1 MSRVRVPSIPPHI
14 NSDMAD
20 KTALAESSQAL
31 FCAIADFLGAN
42 KSKKVLDINQY
53 LTYTDFKRQVG
64 EGVVSK
70 AEKRIRT
77 PGVSLSDIETFLGK
91 NNDWYKSS
99 VLIAKKLIQDIS
111 SVDADF
117 KIKQEGFQ
125 NLFYFRGDQE
135 VMGNIEKLFKI
146 ANTSPITIKNQV
158 KFGNVNKWSPADI
171 YLATSKAKVDISQAV
186 LKAKPKSY
194 SFIDL
199 NILTSNLID
208 SGDLLPLSLKKTTK
222 DVILQKVNFDKK
234 SEIKALEKV
243 SLSSKKVTN
252 WQPYKK
258 VPFGT
263 KGETRDMR
271 AFLNNGGE
279 IKFRHDPSAKRF
291 VAEFIGGGAE
301 ARGGSI
307 GSIKLFC
314 ELFALVD
321 KETSKQVLKE
331 YQEGEIQYF
340 TDLKL
345 IENLRGKDKKLFDHE
360 RGAISAMNIINRI
373 MPILKNW
380 FQKTDKKKV
389 DDFIRIIFQYI
400 TSRTPLSGKFVIAKG

>member
-1 MSRVRVPSIPPHI
+1 
-14 NSDMAD
+14 MAD

-31 FCAIADFLGAN
+31 FCAVADFLGER
-42 KSKKVLDINQY
+42 KSDKVLDIKKY
-53 LTYTDFKRQVG
+53 LTYTDFKRAVG
-64 EGVVSK
+64 EGVISK

-77 PGVSLSDIETFLGK
+77 PGVSLSDIETFLAK

-99 VLIAKKLIQDIS
+99 TLIALKLVKDITG
-111 SVDADF
+111 VDADF
-117 KIKQEGFQ
+117 KLKQEGFQ

-146 ANTSPITIKNQV
+146 ANTSPITVKNQV

-171 YLATSKAKVDISQAV
+171 YLATAKAKSDIASAV
-186 LKAKPKSY
+186 LKAKPKTY

-222 DVILQKVNFDKK
+222 TVQLQKVNFDKK
-234 SEIKALEKV
+234 DEIKALEKV
-243 SLSSKKVTN
+243 SLSPKKVTN

-314 ELFALVD
+314 ELFELVD
-321 KETSKQVLKE
+321 KETAKQVLKE
-331 YQEGEIQYF
+331 YQEGEKIYF
-340 TDLKL
+340 EDLKL
-345 IENLRGKDKKLFDHE
+345 IENLRGKDKKLFDFE
-360 RGAISAMNIINRI
+360 RGSISALNIINRI

-380 FQKTDKKKV
+380 FTKTDPKKV
-389 DDFIRIIFQYI
+389 DDFIRIIYQYI

>member
-1 MSRVRVPSIPPHI
+1 
-14 NSDMAD
+14 MAD

-31 FCAIADFLGAN
+31 FCAIADFLGER
-42 KSKKVLDINQY
+42 KSEKVLDIKKY
-53 LTYTDFKRQVG
+53 LTYTDFKRAVG

-99 VLIAKKLIQDIS
+99 TLIALKLVKDITG
-111 SVDADF
+111 VDADF
-117 KIKQEGFQ
+117 KLKQEGFQ
-125 NLFYFRGDQE
+125 SLFYFRGDQE

-146 ANTSPITIKNQV
+146 ANTSPITVANQV

-171 YLATSKAKVDISQAV
+171 YLATAKAKSDIANAV
-186 LKAKPKSY
+186 LKAKPKTY
-194 SFIDL
+194 SFIEL

-222 DVILQKVNFDKK
+222 TVQLQKVNFDKK
-234 SEIKALEKV
+234 DEIKALEKV
-243 SLSSKKVTN
+243 SLSPKKVTN

-321 KETSKQVLKE
+321 KETSKKVLKE
-331 YQEGEIQYF
+331 YQEGEKQYF
-340 TDLKL
+340 IDLKL
-345 IENLRGKDKKLFDHE
+345 IENLRGQDKKLFDFE
-360 RGAISAMNIINRI
+360 RGSISALNIINRI

-380 FQKTDKKKV
+380 FTKTDPKKV
-389 DDFIRIIFQYI
+389 DDFIRIIYQYI

>member
-1 MSRVRVPSIPPHI
+1 
-14 NSDMAD
+14 MAD

-31 FCAIADFLGAN
+31 FCAVADFLGER
-42 KSKKVLDINQY
+42 KSDKLLDIKKY
-53 LTYTDFKRQVG
+53 LTFTDFKRAVG
-64 EGVVSK
+64 EQVISK

-77 PGVSLSDIETFLGK
+77 PGVTLSDIEEFLLK

-99 VLIAKKLIQDIS
+99 SLIALKLVKDITGI
-111 SVDADF
+111 DADF
-117 KIKQEGFQ
+117 KLKQEGFQ
-125 NLFYFRGDQE
+125 KLFYFRGDQE

-146 ANTSPITIKNQV
+146 ANTSPITVANQV

-171 YLATSKAKVDISQAV
+171 YLATEKARKDIGDAV
-186 LKAKPKSY
+186 LKAKPKTY

-222 DVILQKVNFDKK
+222 TVQLQKVNFDKK

-243 SLSSKKVTN
+243 SLSPKKVTN

-321 KETSKQVLKE
+321 KETSRQVLKE
-331 YQEGEIQYF
+331 YQEGEKLYF
-340 TDLKL
+340 EDLKL
-345 IENLRGKDKKLFDHE
+345 IENLRGKDKKLFDFE
-360 RGAISAMNIINRI
+360 RGSISALNIINRI

-380 FQKTDKKKV
+380 FTKTDKKKV
-389 DDFIRIIFQYI
+389 DDFIRIIYQYI

>member
-1 MSRVRVPSIPPHI
+1 
-14 NSDMAD
+14 MAD

-31 FCAIADFLGAN
+31 FCAVADFLGER
-42 KSKKVLDINQY
+42 KSDKLLDIKKY
-53 LTYTDFKRQVG
+53 LTFTDFKRAVG
-64 EGVVSK
+64 EQVISK

-77 PGVSLSDIETFLGK
+77 PGVSLSDIEEFLLK

-99 VLIAKKLIQDIS
+99 SLIALKLVKDITGI
-111 SVDADF
+111 DADF
-117 KIKQEGFQ
+117 KLKQEGFQ
-125 NLFYFRGDQE
+125 KLFYFRGDQE

-146 ANTSPITIKNQV
+146 ANTSPITVANQV

-171 YLATSKAKVDISQAV
+171 YLATEKARKDIGDAV
-186 LKAKPKSY
+186 LKAKPKTY

-222 DVILQKVNFDKK
+222 TVQLQKVNFDKK

-243 SLSSKKVTN
+243 SLSPKKVTN

-321 KETSKQVLKE
+321 KETSRQVLKE
-331 YQEGEIQYF
+331 YQEGEKLYF
-340 TDLKL
+340 EDLKL
-345 IENLRGKDKKLFDHE
+345 IENLRGKDKKLFDFE
-360 RGAISAMNIINRI
+360 RGSISALNIINRI

-380 FQKTDKKKV
+380 FTNTDKKKV
-389 DDFIRIIFQYI
+389 DDFIRIIYQYI

>member
-1 MSRVRVPSIPPHI
+1 
-14 NSDMAD
+14 MAD

-31 FCAIADFLGAN
+31 FCAVADFLGER
-42 KSKKVLDINQY
+42 KSEKVFDIKKY
-53 LTYTDFKRQVG
+53 LTYTDFKRAIG
-64 EGVVSK
+64 EGVVSQ

-99 VLIAKKLIQDIS
+99 VLIAFKLVKDITG
-111 SVDADF
+111 VDADF
-117 KIKQEGFQ
+117 KLKQEGFQ

-146 ANTSPITIKNQV
+146 ANKSPITEKNQV

-171 YLATSKAKVDISQAV
+171 YLATDKARGDISKALQN
-186 LKAKPKSY
+186 AKPKSY

-222 DVILQKVNFDKK
+222 TVQLQKVNFDKK
-234 SEIKALEKV
+234 DEIKALEKI
-243 SLSSKKVTN
+243 SLSPKKVTN

-271 AFLNNGGE
+271 AFLKNGGE

-314 ELFALVD
+314 ELFELVD
-321 KETSKQVLKE
+321 KETSKKVLKE
-331 YQEGEIQYF
+331 YQEGEKQYF
-340 TDLKL
+340 IDLKL
-345 IENLRGKDKKLFDHE
+345 IENLRGTDKKLFDHE
-360 RGAISAMNIINRI
+360 RGAISAINIINRI

-380 FQKTDKKKV
+380 FTKTDQKKV
-389 DDFIRIIFQYI
+389 DDFIKIIYQYI
-400 TSRTPLSGKFVIAKG
+400 TSRTPLSGKFIIAKG

>member
-1 MSRVRVPSIPPHI
+1 
-14 NSDMAD
+14 MAD

-31 FCAIADFLGAN
+31 FCAIADFLGEN
-42 KSKKVLDINQY
+42 KSKKVLDVKQY
-53 LTYTDFKRQVG
+53 LTYTDFKRNIG
-64 EGVVSK
+64 EGIVSI

-77 PGVSLSDIETFLGK
+77 PGVSLSHIETFLEK

-99 VLIAKKLIQDIS
+99 VLIAKKLVQDIT

-146 ANTSPITIKNQV
+146 ANTSPITVKNQV

-171 YLATSKAKVDISQAV
+171 YLATNKAKGDIAQAV
-186 LKAKPKSY
+186 RKTKPKSY

-222 DVILQKVNFDKK
+222 DVQLQKVNFDKK
-234 SEIKALEKV
+234 SEIKALERV

-252 WQPYKK
+252 WQLYKK

-271 AFLNNGGE
+271 VFLNNNGE

-314 ELFALVD
+314 ELMSFVD
-321 KETSKQVLKE
+321 KQTSKQILKE
-331 YQEGEIQYF
+331 YQEGEKQYF
-340 TDLKL
+340 IDLKL
-345 IENLRGKDKKLFDHE
+345 IENLRAKDKKLFDHE

-380 FQKTDKKKV
+380 FTKTDKKRV

>member
-1 MSRVRVPSIPPHI
+1 
-14 NSDMAD
+14 MAD

-31 FCAIADFLGAN
+31 FCAIADFLGER
-42 KSKKVLDINQY
+42 KSEKVLDIKKY
-53 LTYTDFKRQVG
+53 LTYTDFKRAVG

-77 PGVSLSDIETFLGK
+77 PGVSLSDIEAFLGK

-99 VLIAKKLIQDIS
+99 SLIALKLVKDITG
-111 SVDADF
+111 VDADF
-117 KIKQEGFQ
+117 KLKQEGFQ

-146 ANTSPITIKNQV
+146 ANTSPITVKNQV

-171 YLATSKAKVDISQAV
+171 YLATAKAKSDIANAV
-186 LKAKPKSY
+186 LKAKPKTY

-222 DVILQKVNFDKK
+222 TVQLQKVNFDKK
-234 SEIKALEKV
+234 DEIKALEKV
-243 SLSSKKVTN
+243 SLSPKKVTN

-314 ELFALVD
+314 ELFELVD
-321 KETSKQVLKE
+321 KETAKQVLKE
-331 YQEGEIQYF
+331 YQEGEKIYF
-340 TDLKL
+340 EDLKL
-345 IENLRGKDKKLFDHE
+345 IENLRGKDKKLFDFE
-360 RGAISAMNIINRI
+360 RGSISALNIINRI

-380 FQKTDKKKV
+380 FTKTDPKKV
-389 DDFIRIIFQYI
+389 DDFIRIIYQYI

>member
-1 MSRVRVPSIPPHI
+1 
-14 NSDMAD
+14 MAD

-31 FCAIADFLGAN
+31 FCAVADFLGER
-42 KSKKVLDINQY
+42 KSEKVFDIKKY
-53 LTYTDFKRQVG
+53 LTYTDFKRAIG
-64 EGVVSK
+64 EGVVSQ

-99 VLIAKKLIQDIS
+99 VLIAFKLVKDITG
-111 SVDADF
+111 VDADF
-117 KIKQEGFQ
+117 KLKQEGFQ

-146 ANTSPITIKNQV
+146 ANKSPITEKNQV

-171 YLATSKAKVDISQAV
+171 YLATDKARGDISKALQN
-186 LKAKPKSY
+186 AKPKSY

-222 DVILQKVNFDKK
+222 TVQLQKVNFDKK
-234 SEIKALEKV
+234 DEIKALEKI
-243 SLSSKKVTN
+243 SLSPKKVTN

-271 AFLNNGGE
+271 AFLKNGGE

-314 ELFALVD
+314 ELFELVD
-321 KETSKQVLKE
+321 KETSKKVLKE
-331 YQEGEIQYF
+331 YQEGEKQYF
-340 TDLKL
+340 IDLKL
-345 IENLRGKDKKLFDHE
+345 IENLRGTDKKLFDHE
-360 RGAISAMNIINRI
+360 RGAISAINIINRI

-380 FQKTDKKKV
+380 FTKTDQKKV
-389 DDFIRIIFQYI
+389 DDFIKIIYQYI

>member
-1 MSRVRVPSIPPHI
+1 
-14 NSDMAD
+14 MAD

-99 VLIAKKLIQDIS
+99 VLIAKKLIQDITG
-111 SVDADF
+111 VDADF

-171 YLATSKAKVDISQAV
+171 YLATSKARVDISQAV

-222 DVILQKVNFDKK
+222 DVQLQKVNFDKK

-258 VPFGT
+258 F
-263 KGETRDMR
+263 
-271 AFLNNGGE
+271 
-279 IKFRHDPSAKRF
+279 S
-291 VAEFIGGGAE
+291 
-301 ARGGSI
+301 
-307 GSIKLFC
+307 
-314 ELFALVD
+314 
-321 KETSKQVLKE
+321 
-331 YQEGEIQYF
+331 
-340 TDLKL
+340 
-345 IENLRGKDKKLFDHE
+345 
-360 RGAISAMNIINRI
+360 
-373 MPILKNW
+373 
-380 FQKTDKKKV
+380 
-389 DDFIRIIFQYI
+389 
-400 TSRTPLSGKFVIAKG
+400 

>member
-1 MSRVRVPSIPPHI
+1 
-14 NSDMAD
+14 MAD

-31 FCAIADFLGAN
+31 FCAIADFLGDR
-42 KSKKVLDINQY
+42 KSEKVLDIKKY
-53 LTYTDFKRQVG
+53 LTYTDFKRAVG
-64 EGVVSK
+64 EGVVSQ

-99 VLIAKKLIQDIS
+99 VLIAFKLVKDITG
-111 SVDADF
+111 VDADF
-117 KIKQEGFQ
+117 KLKQEGFQ

-146 ANTSPITIKNQV
+146 ANKSPITEKNQV

-171 YLATSKAKVDISQAV
+171 YLATDKARGDISKALQN
-186 LKAKPKSY
+186 AKPKSY

-222 DVILQKVNFDKK
+222 TVQLQKVNFDKK
-234 SEIKALEKV
+234 DEIKALEKI
-243 SLSSKKVTN
+243 SLSPKKVTN

-321 KETSKQVLKE
+321 NETSKKVLKE
-331 YQEGEIQYF
+331 YQEGEKKYF
-340 TDLKL
+340 ADLKL
-345 IENLRGKDKKLFDHE
+345 IENLRAQDKKLFDFE
-360 RGAISAMNIINRI
+360 RGAISALNIINRI
-373 MPILKNW
+373 MPILKHW
-380 FQKTDKKKV
+380 FTRTDQKKV
-389 DDFIRIIFQYI
+389 DDFIRIIYQYI
-400 TSRTPLSGKFVIAKG
+400 TSRTPLSGKFIIAKG

>member
-1 MSRVRVPSIPPHI
+1 
-14 NSDMAD
+14 MAD

-31 FCAIADFLGAN
+31 FCAVADFLGEN
-42 KSKKVLDINQY
+42 KSDKMLDIKKY
-53 LTYTDFKRQVG
+53 LTYTDFKRAVG
-64 EGVVSK
+64 EGIVSK

-77 PGVSLSDIETFLGK
+77 PGVSLTDIETFLGK

-99 VLIAKKLIQDIS
+99 VLIALKLVKDITG
-111 SVDADF
+111 VDADF
-117 KIKQEGFQ
+117 KLKQEGFQ
-125 NLFYFRGDQE
+125 NLFYFRGDKE
-135 VMGNIEKLFKI
+135 VMGNIEALFKI
-146 ANTSPITIKNQV
+146 ANKSPITEKNQV

-171 YLATSKAKVDISQAV
+171 YLATDIARGQIAKALQN
-186 LKAKPKSY
+186 AKPKTY
-194 SFIDL
+194 SFVDL

-222 DVILQKVNFDKK
+222 TVQLQKVNFDKK
-234 SEIKALEKV
+234 DEIKALEKV
-243 SLSSKKVTN
+243 SLSPKKVTN

-271 AFLNNGGE
+271 AFLNNNGE

-321 KETSKQVLKE
+321 NETSKKVLKE
-331 YQEGEIQYF
+331 YQEGEKQYF
-340 TDLKL
+340 IDLKL
-345 IENLRGKDKKLFDHE
+345 IENLRAQDKKLFDHE

-373 MPILKNW
+373 MPILKQW
-380 FQKTDKKKV
+380 FTRTDQKKV
-389 DDFIRIIFQYI
+389 DDFIRIIYQYI
-400 TSRTPLSGKFVIAKG
+400 TSRTPLSGKFIIAKG

>member
-1 MSRVRVPSIPPHI
+1 
-14 NSDMAD
+14 MAD

-31 FCAIADFLGAN
+31 FCAVADFLGER
-42 KSKKVLDINQY
+42 KSDKLLDVKKY
-53 LTYTDFKRQVG
+53 LTFTDFKRAVG
-64 EGVVSK
+64 EQVISK

-77 PGVSLSDIETFLGK
+77 PGVSLSDIEEFLLK

-99 VLIAKKLIQDIS
+99 TLIALKLVKDITGI
-111 SVDADF
+111 DTDF
-117 KIKQEGFQ
+117 KLKQEGFQ
-125 NLFYFRGDQE
+125 KLFYFRGDQE
-135 VMGNIEKLFKI
+135 VMGNLEKQFKI
-146 ANTSPITIKNQV
+146 ANSSPITVANQV

-171 YLATSKAKVDISQAV
+171 YLATEKARKDIGDAV
-186 LKAKPKSY
+186 LKAKPKTY

-222 DVILQKVNFDKK
+222 TVQLQKVNFDKK

-243 SLSSKKVTN
+243 SLSPKKVTN

-321 KETSKQVLKE
+321 KETSRQVLKE
-331 YQEGEIQYF
+331 YQEGEKLYF
-340 TDLKL
+340 EDLKL
-345 IENLRGKDKKLFDHE
+345 IENLRGKDKKLFDFE
-360 RGAISAMNIINRI
+360 RGSISALNIINRI

-380 FQKTDKKKV
+380 FTKTDKKKV
-389 DDFIRIIFQYI
+389 DDFIRIIYQYI

>member
-1 MSRVRVPSIPPHI
+1 
-14 NSDMAD
+14 MAD

-31 FCAIADFLGAN
+31 FCAIADFLGDR
-42 KSKKVLDINQY
+42 KSEKVLDIKKY
-53 LTYTDFKRQVG
+53 LTYTDFKRAVG
-64 EGVVSK
+64 EGVVSQ

-99 VLIAKKLIQDIS
+99 TLIALKLVKDITG
-111 SVDADF
+111 VDADF
-117 KIKQEGFQ
+117 KLKQEGFQ

-135 VMGNIEKLFKI
+135 VMGNIEKLFKV
-146 ANTSPITIKNQV
+146 ANKSPVTVKNQV
-158 KFGNVNKWSPADI
+158 QFGNVNKWSPADI
-171 YLATSKAKVDISQAV
+171 YLATAKARSEIASAV
-186 LKAKPKSY
+186 IKAKPKTY
-194 SFIDL
+194 TFIDL

-222 DVILQKVNFDKK
+222 TVQLQKVNFDKK
-234 SEIKALEKV
+234 AEIKALEKV
-243 SLSSKKVTN
+243 SISPKKVTN

-321 KETSKQVLKE
+321 KETSMRVLKE
-331 YQEGEIQYF
+331 YQEGEKLYF
-340 TDLKL
+340 QDLKL
-345 IENLRGKDKKLFDHE
+345 IENLRGKDKKLFDFE
-360 RGAISAMNIINRI
+360 RGSISALNIINRV

-380 FQKTDKKKV
+380 FIKTDKKKV
-389 DDFIRIIFQYI
+389 DDFIRIIYQYI

>member
-1 MSRVRVPSIPPHI
+1 
-14 NSDMAD
+14 MAD

-31 FCAIADFLGAN
+31 FCAVADFLGER
-42 KSKKVLDINQY
+42 KSDKLLDVKKY
-53 LTYTDFKRQVG
+53 LTFTDFKRAVG
-64 EGVVSK
+64 EQVISR

-77 PGVSLSDIETFLGK
+77 PGVTLSDIEEFLLK

-99 VLIAKKLIQDIS
+99 TLIALKLVKDITGI
-111 SVDADF
+111 DADF
-117 KIKQEGFQ
+117 KLKQEGFQ
-125 NLFYFRGDQE
+125 KLFYFRGDQE

-146 ANTSPITIKNQV
+146 ANSSPITVANQV

-171 YLATSKAKVDISQAV
+171 YLATEKARKDIGDAV
-186 LKAKPKSY
+186 LKAKPKTY

-222 DVILQKVNFDKK
+222 TVQLQKVNFDKK

-243 SLSSKKVTN
+243 SLSPKKVTN

-321 KETSKQVLKE
+321 KETSRQVLKE
-331 YQEGEIQYF
+331 YQEGEKLYF
-340 TDLKL
+340 EDLKL
-345 IENLRGKDKKLFDHE
+345 IENLRGKDKKLFDFE
-360 RGAISAMNIINRI
+360 RGSISALNIINRI

-380 FQKTDKKKV
+380 FTKTDKKKV
-389 DDFIRIIFQYI
+389 DDFIRIIYQYI

>member
-1 MSRVRVPSIPPHI
+1 
-14 NSDMAD
+14 MAD

-31 FCAIADFLGAN
+31 FCAVADFLGER
-42 KSKKVLDINQY
+42 KSDKLLDIKKY
-53 LTYTDFKRQVG
+53 LTFTDFKRAVG
-64 EGVVSK
+64 EQVISK

-77 PGVSLSDIETFLGK
+77 PGVSLSDIEEFLLK

-99 VLIAKKLIQDIS
+99 SLIALKLVKDITGI
-111 SVDADF
+111 DADF
-117 KIKQEGFQ
+117 KLKQEGFQ
-125 NLFYFRGDQE
+125 KLFYFRGDQE

-146 ANTSPITIKNQV
+146 ANSSPITVANQV

-171 YLATSKAKVDISQAV
+171 YLATEKARKDIGDAA
-186 LKAKPKSY
+186 LKAKPKTY

-222 DVILQKVNFDKK
+222 TVQLQKVNFDKK

-243 SLSSKKVTN
+243 SLSPKKVTN

-321 KETSKQVLKE
+321 KETSRQVLKE
-331 YQEGEIQYF
+331 YQEGEKLYF
-340 TDLKL
+340 EDLKL
-345 IENLRGKDKKLFDHE
+345 IENLRGKDKKLFDFE
-360 RGAISAMNIINRI
+360 RGSISALNIINRI

-380 FQKTDKKKV
+380 FTKTDKKKV
-389 DDFIRIIFQYI
+389 DDFIRIIYQYI

>member
-1 MSRVRVPSIPPHI
+1 
-14 NSDMAD
+14 MAD

-31 FCAIADFLGAN
+31 FCAVADFLGER
-42 KSKKVLDINQY
+42 KSDKLLDIKKY
-53 LTYTDFKRQVG
+53 LTFTDFKRAVG
-64 EGVVSK
+64 EQVISK

-77 PGVSLSDIETFLGK
+77 PGVTLSDIEEFLLK

-99 VLIAKKLIQDIS
+99 TLIALKLVKDITGI
-111 SVDADF
+111 DADF
-117 KIKQEGFQ
+117 KLKQEGFQ
-125 NLFYFRGDQE
+125 KLFYFRGDQE

-146 ANTSPITIKNQV
+146 ANSSPITVANQV

-171 YLATSKAKVDISQAV
+171 YLATEKARKDIGDAV
-186 LKAKPKSY
+186 LKAKPKTY

-222 DVILQKVNFDKK
+222 TVQLQKVNFDKK

-243 SLSSKKVTN
+243 SLSPKKVTN

-321 KETSKQVLKE
+321 KETSRQVLKE
-331 YQEGEIQYF
+331 YQEGEKLYF
-340 TDLKL
+340 EDLKL
-345 IENLRGKDKKLFDHE
+345 IENLRGKDKKLFDFE
-360 RGAISAMNIINRI
+360 RGSISALNIINRI

-380 FQKTDKKKV
+380 FTKTDKKKV
-389 DDFIRIIFQYI
+389 DDFIRIIYQYI

>member
-1 MSRVRVPSIPPHI
+1 
-14 NSDMAD
+14 MAD

-31 FCAIADFLGAN
+31 FCAVADFLGER
-42 KSKKVLDINQY
+42 KSDKLLDIKKY
-53 LTYTDFKRQVG
+53 LTFTDFKRAVG
-64 EGVVSK
+64 EQVISK

-77 PGVSLSDIETFLGK
+77 PGVSLSDIEEFLLK

-99 VLIAKKLIQDIS
+99 SLIALKLVKDITGI
-111 SVDADF
+111 DADF
-117 KIKQEGFQ
+117 KLKQEGFQ
-125 NLFYFRGDQE
+125 KLFYFRGDQE

-146 ANTSPITIKNQV
+146 ANSSPITVANQV

-171 YLATSKAKVDISQAV
+171 YLATEKARKDIGDAV
-186 LKAKPKSY
+186 LKAKPKTY

-222 DVILQKVNFDKK
+222 TVQLQKVNFDKK
-234 SEIKALEKV
+234 DEIKALEKV
-243 SLSSKKVTN
+243 SLSPKKVTN

-321 KETSKQVLKE
+321 KETSRQVLKE
-331 YQEGEIQYF
+331 YQEGEKLYF
-340 TDLKL
+340 EDLKL
-345 IENLRGKDKKLFDHE
+345 IENLRGKDKKLFDFE
-360 RGAISAMNIINRI
+360 RGSISALNIINRI

-380 FQKTDKKKV
+380 FTKTDKKKV
-389 DDFIRIIFQYI
+389 DDFIRIIYQYI

>member
-1 MSRVRVPSIPPHI
+1 
-14 NSDMAD
+14 MAD

-31 FCAIADFLGAN
+31 FCAVADFLGEN
-42 KSKKVLDINQY
+42 KSDKMLDIKKY
-53 LTYTDFKRQVG
+53 LTYTDFKRAVG
-64 EGVVSK
+64 EGIVSK

-77 PGVSLSDIETFLGK
+77 PGVSLTDIETFLGK

-99 VLIAKKLIQDIS
+99 VLIALKLVKDITG
-111 SVDADF
+111 VDADF
-117 KIKQEGFQ
+117 KLKQEGFQ
-125 NLFYFRGDQE
+125 NLFYFRGDKE
-135 VMGNIEKLFKI
+135 VMGNIEALFKI
-146 ANTSPITIKNQV
+146 ANKSPITEKNQV

-171 YLATSKAKVDISQAV
+171 YLATDIARSQITKALQN
-186 LKAKPKSY
+186 AKPKTY
-194 SFIDL
+194 SFVDL

-222 DVILQKVNFDKK
+222 TVQLQKVNFDKK
-234 SEIKALEKV
+234 DEIKALEKV
-243 SLSSKKVTN
+243 SLSPKKVTN

-271 AFLNNGGE
+271 AFLNNNGE

-321 KETSKQVLKE
+321 NETSKKVLKE
-331 YQEGEIQYF
+331 YQEGEKQYF
-340 TDLKL
+340 IDLKL
-345 IENLRGKDKKLFDHE
+345 IENLRAQDKKLFDHE

-373 MPILKNW
+373 MPILKQW
-380 FQKTDKKKV
+380 FTRTDQKKV
-389 DDFIRIIFQYI
+389 DDFIRIIYQYI
-400 TSRTPLSGKFVIAKG
+400 TSRTPLSGKFIIAKG

>member
-1 MSRVRVPSIPPHI
+1 
-14 NSDMAD
+14 MAD

-31 FCAIADFLGAN
+31 FCAVADFLGEN
-42 KSKKVLDINQY
+42 KSDKMLDVKKY
-53 LTYTDFKRQVG
+53 LTYTDFKRAVG
-64 EGVVSK
+64 EGIVSK

-77 PGVSLSDIETFLGK
+77 PGVSLTDIETFLGK

>member
-1 MSRVRVPSIPPHI
+1 
-14 NSDMAD
+14 MAD

-31 FCAIADFLGAN
+31 FCAIADFLGER
-42 KSKKVLDINQY
+42 KSEKVLDIKKY
-53 LTYTDFKRQVG
+53 LTYTDFKRAVG

-99 VLIAKKLIQDIS
+99 TLIALKLVKDITG
-111 SVDADF
+111 VDADF
-117 KIKQEGFQ
+117 KLKQEGFQ
-125 NLFYFRGDQE
+125 SLFYFRGDQE

-146 ANTSPITIKNQV
+146 ANTSPITVANQV

-171 YLATSKAKVDISQAV
+171 YLATAKAKSEIANAV
-186 LKAKPKSY
+186 LKAKPKTY
-194 SFIDL
+194 SFIEL

-222 DVILQKVNFDKK
+222 TVQLQKVNFDKK
-234 SEIKALEKV
+234 DEIKALEKV
-243 SLSSKKVTN
+243 SLSPKKVTN

-321 KETSKQVLKE
+321 KETSKKVLKE
-331 YQEGEIQYF
+331 YQEGEKQYF
-340 TDLKL
+340 IDLKL
-345 IENLRGKDKKLFDHE
+345 IENLRGQDKKLFDFE
-360 RGAISAMNIINRI
+360 RGSISALNIINRI

-380 FQKTDKKKV
+380 FTKTDPKKV
-389 DDFIRIIFQYI
+389 DDFIRIIYQYI

>member
-1 MSRVRVPSIPPHI
+1 
-14 NSDMAD
+14 MAD

-31 FCAIADFLGAN
+31 FCAIADFLGDR
-42 KSKKVLDINQY
+42 KSEKVLDIKKY
-53 LTYTDFKRQVG
+53 LTYTDFKRAVG
-64 EGVVSK
+64 EGVVSQ

-99 VLIAKKLIQDIS
+99 VLIAFKLVKDITG
-111 SVDADF
+111 VDADF
-117 KIKQEGFQ
+117 KLKQEGFQ

-146 ANTSPITIKNQV
+146 ANKSPITEKNQV
-158 KFGNVNKWSPADI
+158 KYGNVKKLSPADI
-171 YLATSKAKVDISQAV
+171 YLATDKARGDISKALQN
-186 LKAKPKSY
+186 AKPKSY

-222 DVILQKVNFDKK
+222 DVQLQKVNFDKK
-234 SEIKALEKV
+234 DEIKALEKI
-243 SLSSKKVTN
+243 SLSPKKVTN

-321 KETSKQVLKE
+321 NETSKKVLKE
-331 YQEGEIQYF
+331 YQEGEKKYF
-340 TDLKL
+340 ADLKL
-345 IENLRGKDKKLFDHE
+345 IENLRAQDKKLFDFG
-360 RGAISAMNIINRI
+360 RGAISALNIINRI
-373 MPILKNW
+373 MPILKHW
-380 FQKTDKKKV
+380 FTKTDQKKV
-389 DDFIRIIFQYI
+389 DDFIRIIYQYI
-400 TSRTPLSGKFVIAKG
+400 TSRTPLSGKFIIAKG

>member
-1 MSRVRVPSIPPHI
+1 
-14 NSDMAD
+14 MAD

-31 FCAIADFLGAN
+31 FCAVADFLGER
-42 KSKKVLDINQY
+42 KSDKLLDVKKY
-53 LTYTDFKRQVG
+53 LTFTDFKRAVG
-64 EGVVSK
+64 EQVISK

-77 PGVSLSDIETFLGK
+77 PGVTLSDIEEFLLK

-99 VLIAKKLIQDIS
+99 TLIALKLVKDITGI
-111 SVDADF
+111 DADF
-117 KIKQEGFQ
+117 KLKQEGFQ
-125 NLFYFRGDQE
+125 KLFYFRGDQE

-146 ANTSPITIKNQV
+146 ANTSPITVANQV

-171 YLATSKAKVDISQAV
+171 YLATEKARKDIGDAV
-186 LKAKPKSY
+186 LKAKPKTY

-222 DVILQKVNFDKK
+222 TVQLQKVNFDKK

-243 SLSSKKVTN
+243 SLSPKKVTN

-321 KETSKQVLKE
+321 KETSRQVLKE
-331 YQEGEIQYF
+331 YQEGEKLYF
-340 TDLKL
+340 EDLKL
-345 IENLRGKDKKLFDHE
+345 IENLRGKDKKLFDFE
-360 RGAISAMNIINRI
+360 RGSISALNIINRI

-380 FQKTDKKKV
+380 FTKTDKKKV
-389 DDFIRIIFQYI
+389 DDFIRIIYQYI

>member
-1 MSRVRVPSIPPHI
+1 
-14 NSDMAD
+14 MAD

-31 FCAIADFLGAN
+31 FCAVADFLGEN
-42 KSKKVLDINQY
+42 KSDKMLDIKKY
-53 LTYTDFKRQVG
+53 LTYTDFKRAVG
-64 EGVVSK
+64 EGIVSK

-77 PGVSLSDIETFLGK
+77 PGVSLTDIETFLGK

-99 VLIAKKLIQDIS
+99 VLIALKLVKDITG
-111 SVDADF
+111 VDADF
-117 KIKQEGFQ
+117 KLKQEGFQ
-125 NLFYFRGDQE
+125 NLFYFRGDKE
-135 VMGNIEKLFKI
+135 VMGNIEALFKI
-146 ANTSPITIKNQV
+146 ANKSPITEKNQV

-171 YLATSKAKVDISQAV
+171 YLATDIARSQIAKALQN
-186 LKAKPKSY
+186 AKPKTY
-194 SFIDL
+194 SFVDL

-222 DVILQKVNFDKK
+222 TVQLQKVNFDKK
-234 SEIKALEKV
+234 DEIKALEKV
-243 SLSSKKVTN
+243 SLSPKKVTN

-271 AFLNNGGE
+271 AFLNNNGE

-321 KETSKQVLKE
+321 NETSKKVLKE
-331 YQEGEIQYF
+331 YQEGEKQYF
-340 TDLKL
+340 VDLKL

-373 MPILKNW
+373 MPILKQW
-380 FQKTDKKKV
+380 FTRTDQKKV
-389 DDFIRIIFQYI
+389 DDFIRIIYQYI
-400 TSRTPLSGKFVIAKG
+400 TSRTPLSGKFIIAKG

>member
-1 MSRVRVPSIPPHI
+1 
-14 NSDMAD
+14 MAD

-31 FCAIADFLGAN
+31 FCAIADFLGDR
-42 KSKKVLDINQY
+42 KSEKVLDIKKY
-53 LTYTDFKRQVG
+53 LTYTDFKRAVG

-99 VLIAKKLIQDIS
+99 TLIALKLVKDITG
-111 SVDADF
+111 VDADF
-117 KIKQEGFQ
+117 KLKQEGFQ

-135 VMGNIEKLFKI
+135 VMGNIEKLFKV
-146 ANTSPITIKNQV
+146 ANKSPVTVKNQV
-158 KFGNVNKWSPADI
+158 QFGNVNKWSPADI
-171 YLATSKAKVDISQAV
+171 YLATAKARSEIASAV
-186 LKAKPKSY
+186 IKAKPKTY
-194 SFIDL
+194 TFIDL

-222 DVILQKVNFDKK
+222 TVQLQKVNFDKK
-234 SEIKALEKV
+234 AEIKALEKV
-243 SLSSKKVTN
+243 SISPKKVTN

-279 IKFRHDPSAKRF
+279 MKFRHDPSAKRF

-321 KETSKQVLKE
+321 KETSMRVLKE
-331 YQEGEIQYF
+331 YQEGEKLYF
-340 TDLKL
+340 QDLKL
-345 IENLRGKDKKLFDHE
+345 IENLRGKDKKLFDFE
-360 RGAISAMNIINRI
+360 RGSISALNIINRI

-380 FQKTDKKKV
+380 FTKTDKKNV
-389 DDFIRIIFQYI
+389 DDFIRIIYQYI

>member
-1 MSRVRVPSIPPHI
+1 
-14 NSDMAD
+14 MAD

-31 FCAIADFLGAN
+31 FCAVADFLGER
-42 KSKKVLDINQY
+42 KSDKLLDIKKY
-53 LTYTDFKRQVG
+53 LTFTDFKRAVG
-64 EGVVSK
+64 EQVISK

-77 PGVSLSDIETFLGK
+77 PGVTLSDIEEFLLK

-99 VLIAKKLIQDIS
+99 TLIALKLVKDITGI
-111 SVDADF
+111 DADF
-117 KIKQEGFQ
+117 KLKQEGFQ
-125 NLFYFRGDQE
+125 KLFYFRGDQE

-146 ANTSPITIKNQV
+146 ANTSPITVANQV

-171 YLATSKAKVDISQAV
+171 YLATEKARKDIGDAV
-186 LKAKPKSY
+186 LKAKPKTY

-222 DVILQKVNFDKK
+222 TVQLQKVNFDKK

-243 SLSSKKVTN
+243 SLSPKKVTN

-258 VPFGT
+258 VSFGT

-321 KETSKQVLKE
+321 KETSRQVLKE
-331 YQEGEIQYF
+331 YQEGEKLYF
-340 TDLKL
+340 EDLKL
-345 IENLRGKDKKLFDHE
+345 IENLRGKDKKLFDFE
-360 RGAISAMNIINRI
+360 RGSISALNIINRI

-380 FQKTDKKKV
+380 FTKTDKKKV
-389 DDFIRIIFQYI
+389 DDFIRIIYQYI

>member
-1 MSRVRVPSIPPHI
+1 
-14 NSDMAD
+14 MAD

-31 FCAIADFLGAN
+31 FCAVADFLGER
-42 KSKKVLDINQY
+42 KSDKLLDVKKY
-53 LTYTDFKRQVG
+53 LTFTDFKRAVG
-64 EGVVSK
+64 EQVISK

-77 PGVSLSDIETFLGK
+77 PGVTLSDIEEFLLK

-99 VLIAKKLIQDIS
+99 TLIALKLVKDITGI
-111 SVDADF
+111 DTDF
-117 KIKQEGFQ
+117 KLKQEGFQ
-125 NLFYFRGDQE
+125 KLFYFRGDQE

-146 ANTSPITIKNQV
+146 ANSSPITVANQV

-171 YLATSKAKVDISQAV
+171 YLATEKARKDIGDAV
-186 LKAKPKSY
+186 LKAKPKTY

-222 DVILQKVNFDKK
+222 TVQLQKVNFDKK

-243 SLSSKKVTN
+243 SLSPKKVTN

-321 KETSKQVLKE
+321 KETSRQVLKE
-331 YQEGEIQYF
+331 YQEGEKLYF
-340 TDLKL
+340 EDLKL
-345 IENLRGKDKKLFDHE
+345 IENLRGKDKKLFDFE
-360 RGAISAMNIINRI
+360 RGSISALNIINRI

-380 FQKTDKKKV
+380 FTKTDKKKV
-389 DDFIRIIFQYI
+389 DDFIRIIYQYI

>member
-1 MSRVRVPSIPPHI
+1 
-14 NSDMAD
+14 MAD

-31 FCAIADFLGAN
+31 FCAVADFLGEN
-42 KSKKVLDINQY
+42 KSDKMLDIKKY
-53 LTYTDFKRQVG
+53 LTYTDFKRAVG
-64 EGVVSK
+64 EGIVSK

-77 PGVSLSDIETFLGK
+77 PGVSLTDIETFLGK

-99 VLIAKKLIQDIS
+99 VLIALKLVKDITG
-111 SVDADF
+111 VDADF
-117 KIKQEGFQ
+117 KLKQEGFQ
-125 NLFYFRGDQE
+125 NLFYFRGDKE
-135 VMGNIEKLFKI
+135 VMGNIEALFKI
-146 ANTSPITIKNQV
+146 ANKSPITEKNQV

-171 YLATSKAKVDISQAV
+171 YLATDIARGQIAKALQN
-186 LKAKPKSY
+186 AKPKTY
-194 SFIDL
+194 SFVDL

-222 DVILQKVNFDKK
+222 TVQLQKVNFDKK
-234 SEIKALEKV
+234 DEIKALEKV
-243 SLSSKKVTN
+243 SLSPKKVTN

-271 AFLNNGGE
+271 AFLNNNGE

-321 KETSKQVLKE
+321 NETSKKVLKE
-331 YQEGEIQYF
+331 YQEGEKQYF
-340 TDLKL
+340 IDLKL

-360 RGAISAMNIINRI
+360 RGAISAMNIINRV
-373 MPILKNW
+373 MPILKQW
-380 FQKTDKKKV
+380 FTRTDKKKV
-389 DDFIRIIFQYI
+389 DDFIRIIYQYI
-400 TSRTPLSGKFVIAKG
+400 TSRTPLSGKFIIAKG

>member
-1 MSRVRVPSIPPHI
+1 
-14 NSDMAD
+14 MAD

-31 FCAIADFLGAN
+31 FCAVADFLGER
-42 KSKKVLDINQY
+42 KSDKLLDIKKY
-53 LTYTDFKRQVG
+53 LTFTDFKRAVG
-64 EGVVSK
+64 EQVISK

-77 PGVSLSDIETFLGK
+77 PGVSLSDIEEFLLK

-99 VLIAKKLIQDIS
+99 TLIALKLVKDITGI
-111 SVDADF
+111 DADF
-117 KIKQEGFQ
+117 KLKQEGFQ
-125 NLFYFRGDQE
+125 KLFYFRGDQE

-146 ANTSPITIKNQV
+146 ANSSPITVANQV

-171 YLATSKAKVDISQAV
+171 YLATEKARKDIGDAV
-186 LKAKPKSY
+186 LKAKPKTY

-222 DVILQKVNFDKK
+222 TVQLQKVNFDKK

-243 SLSSKKVTN
+243 SLSPKKVTN

-321 KETSKQVLKE
+321 KETSRQVLKE
-331 YQEGEIQYF
+331 YQEGEKLYF
-340 TDLKL
+340 EDLKL
-345 IENLRGKDKKLFDHE
+345 IENLRGKDKKLFDFE
-360 RGAISAMNIINRI
+360 RGSISALNIINRI

-380 FQKTDKKKV
+380 FTKTDKKKV
-389 DDFIRIIFQYI
+389 DDFIRIIYQYI

>member
-1 MSRVRVPSIPPHI
+1 
-14 NSDMAD
+14 MAD

-31 FCAIADFLGAN
+31 FCAIADFLGDR
-42 KSKKVLDINQY
+42 KSEKVLDIKKY
-53 LTYTDFKRQVG
+53 LTYTDFKRAVG
-64 EGVVSK
+64 EGVVSQ

-99 VLIAKKLIQDIS
+99 TLIALKLVKDITG
-111 SVDADF
+111 VDADF
-117 KIKQEGFQ
+117 KLKQEGFQ

-135 VMGNIEKLFKI
+135 VMGNIEKLFKV
-146 ANTSPITIKNQV
+146 ANKSPVTVKNQV
-158 KFGNVNKWSPADI
+158 QFGNVNKWSPADI
-171 YLATSKAKVDISQAV
+171 YLATAKARSEIASAV
-186 LKAKPKSY
+186 IKAKPKTY
-194 SFIDL
+194 TFIDL

-222 DVILQKVNFDKK
+222 TVQLQKVNFDKK
-234 SEIKALEKV
+234 AEIKALEKV
-243 SLSSKKVTN
+243 SISPKKVTN

-321 KETSKQVLKE
+321 KETSMRVLKE
-331 YQEGEIQYF
+331 YQEGEKLYF
-340 TDLKL
+340 QDLKL
-345 IENLRGKDKKLFDHE
+345 IENLRGKDKKLFDFE
-360 RGAISAMNIINRI
+360 RGSISALNIINRV

-380 FQKTDKKKV
+380 FTKTDKKKV
-389 DDFIRIIFQYI
+389 DDFIRIIYQYI

>member
-1 MSRVRVPSIPPHI
+1 
-14 NSDMAD
+14 MAD

-31 FCAIADFLGAN
+31 FCAVADFLGER
-42 KSKKVLDINQY
+42 KSDKLLDIKKY
-53 LTYTDFKRQVG
+53 LTFTDFKRAVG
-64 EGVVSK
+64 EQVIFK

-77 PGVSLSDIETFLGK
+77 PGVTLSDIEEFLLK

-99 VLIAKKLIQDIS
+99 TLIALKLVKDITGIDS
-111 SVDADF
+111 DF
-117 KIKQEGFQ
+117 KLKQEGFQ
-125 NLFYFRGDQE
+125 KLFYFRGDQE
-135 VMGNIEKLFKI
+135 VMGNIEKLFKV
-146 ANTSPITIKNQV
+146 ANKSPVTVKNQV
-158 KFGNVNKWSPADI
+158 QFGNVNKWSPADI
-171 YLATSKAKVDISQAV
+171 YLATEKARADISKAVIT
-186 LKAKPKSY
+186 AKPKTY
-194 SFIDL
+194 TFIDL

-222 DVILQKVNFDKK
+222 TVQLQKVNFDKK
-234 SEIKALEKV
+234 AEIKALEKV
-243 SLSSKKVTN
+243 SISPKKVTN

-331 YQEGEIQYF
+331 YQDGEKQYF
-340 TDLKL
+340 EDLKL
-345 IENLRGKDKKLFDHE
+345 IENLRGKDKKLFDFE
-360 RGAISAMNIINRI
+360 RGSISALNIINRI
-373 MPILKNW
+373 MPILKDW
-380 FQKTDKKKV
+380 FIKSDKKKV
-389 DDFIRIIFQYI
+389 DDFIRIIYQYI

>member
-1 MSRVRVPSIPPHI
+1 
-14 NSDMAD
+14 MAD

-31 FCAIADFLGAN
+31 FCAVADFLGER
-42 KSKKVLDINQY
+42 KSDKLLDIKKY
-53 LTYTDFKRQVG
+53 LTFTDFKRAVG
-64 EGVVSK
+64 EQVISK

-77 PGVSLSDIETFLGK
+77 PGVTLSDIEEFLLK

-99 VLIAKKLIQDIS
+99 SLIALKLVKDITGI
-111 SVDADF
+111 DADF
-117 KIKQEGFQ
+117 KLKQEGFQ
-125 NLFYFRGDQE
+125 KLFYFRGDQE

-146 ANTSPITIKNQV
+146 ANSSPITVANQV

-171 YLATSKAKVDISQAV
+171 YLATEKARKDIGDAV
-186 LKAKPKSY
+186 LKAKPKTY

-222 DVILQKVNFDKK
+222 TVQLQKVNFDKK

-243 SLSSKKVTN
+243 SLSPKKVTN

-321 KETSKQVLKE
+321 KETSRQVLKE
-331 YQEGEIQYF
+331 YQEGEKLYF
-340 TDLKL
+340 QDLKL
-345 IENLRGKDKKLFDHE
+345 IENLRGKDKKLFDFE
-360 RGAISAMNIINRI
+360 RGSISALNIINRI

-380 FQKTDKKKV
+380 FTKTDKKKV
-389 DDFIRIIFQYI
+389 DDFIRIIYQYI